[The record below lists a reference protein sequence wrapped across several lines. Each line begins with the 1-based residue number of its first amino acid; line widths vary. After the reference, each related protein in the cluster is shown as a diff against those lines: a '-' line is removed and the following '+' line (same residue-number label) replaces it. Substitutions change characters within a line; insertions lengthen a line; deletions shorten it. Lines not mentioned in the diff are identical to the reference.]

1 MTETMYI
8 GSGDVAALMAGKN
21 TKAHISLMQRFVS
34 GVKPHYNAKASPIDA
49 LRTGSIL
56 EDRYLASLP
65 MWFIPQYVVYSDEM
79 DVFKASL
86 DFAEIKDGKL
96 FDFRELKTLYLNDY
110 VDNIQP
116 IKGDNEKLVAYVK
129 KSHKKYYEQ
138 VQEQL
143 YCTRLDSCYMVFLC
157 VNNYD
162 DEINYHR
169 VITDDDVTLI
179 RIHRDER
186 VISKIKERG
195 VIFQQIKDCY
205 DIQPRQSA

>member
-21 TKAHISLMQRFVS
+21 TKTHASLMQRFVS
-34 GVKPHYNAKASPIDA
+34 GVKPYYNAKASPIDA
-49 LRTGSIL
+49 LRTGAIL

-65 MWFIPQYVVYSDEM
+65 MWFIPQYVVYSKEM
-79 DVFKASL
+79 NVFKASL

-110 VDNIQP
+110 IENIQP
-116 IKGDNEKLVAYVK
+116 LKGDNEKLVEYVK
-129 KSHKKYYEQ
+129 KNHKKYYEQ

-143 YCTRLDSCYMVFLC
+143 YCSELDSCYLVFLC
-157 VNNYD
+157 VDNYD

-179 RIHRDER
+179 RIHRDEK
-186 VISKIKERG
+186 VISKIKGRG
-195 VIFQQIKDCY
+195 FIFQQIKDFY
-205 DIQPRQSA
+205 AI